1 MLNASLINLS
11 SLIQKIL
18 DESKRTK
25 ENENNDIYSSNSII
39 LNENQNQS
47 DTKNKNIEVNKI
59 NINIKRNN
67 SNIQLNT
74 SSNQSNNDN
83 NFYSN
88 IHINTLSNI
97 KGLMTNNNYENYIVN
112 AIEKSQS
119 SGNQDDKNSK
129 NSKSYEQSEFIEDKT
144 KNKKKNN
151 KKNSI
156 NNKSLNSFEY
166 KKNVYSSTGNK
177 NETAKNFFNKK
188 LKNEMSLKKLKSNKI
203 TNSKNRN
210 NSKKNLS
217 PKEYLDNIVTP
228 EESKIKEENKE
239 SFINKNN
246 KLYKMGE
253 RNTTNNNIS
262 EKNNNIRKSY
272 QNLNINNNNNIIIKN
287 RNRSKSNHKK
297 SLTHCGT
304 KSNLGIKNKQNN
316 TTTFNKEEM
325 IKQLSSREKS
335 FYILSRSPIL
345 RLKERLLFGRSTSN
359 LRLIQSIPELLKDNE
374 TILKNKIKELEK
386 RIVECDKRINSSFN
400 ASKMAEINFN
410 FILSKDEEEFK
421 NYGLFV
427 ENEKEKKEYYNYLK
441 ILFLL
446 FNENYD
452 NIDLKHLNE
461 KLYTCINK
469 KGFKTIKEYL
479 YHLYFTK
486 KEKNNMVYN
495 IDKINVLLGDI
506 QLDDKLNVK
515 FCRFALFTSFLIR
528 EIIRYGNDIKNMID
542 LKVKTKEMI
551 NVIISKLELYKAA
564 NSFKKK

>member
-129 NSKSYEQSEFIEDKT
+129 SYEQSEFIEDKT

-156 NNKSLNSFEY
+156 NNKSLNNFEY
-166 KKNVYSSTGNK
+166 KKNVYNFTGNK

-272 QNLNINNNNNIIIKN
+272 QNLNINNNNNIIIRN

-316 TTTFNKEEM
+316 TTTLNKEEL

-345 RLKERLLFGRSTSN
+345 RLKERLFFGRSTSN
-359 LRLIQSIPELLKDNE
+359 LRMIQSIPELLKNNE
-374 TILKNKIKELEK
+374 ILLKNKIKELEK

-421 NYGLFV
+421 NYGLFAD
-427 ENEKEKKEYYNYLK
+427 NEKEKKEYYNYLK

-506 QLDDKLNVK
+506 QLNDKLNVK